1 MPQPLRQVGLSA
13 LLLLVVVALPGAT
26 SAASAPASPP
36 AALLDRPFPAADGPS
51 EWRAERV
58 LTMPQS
64 VFAGAQV
71 IAFYGHPGVPGM
83 GALGAYTP
91 QGAADEVTRVAA
103 LYDALNGDRGVLPA
117 LHLITAVAQPLPGD
131 DGTYLERM
139 SDEALD
145 RWVELARER
154 GLLLIVDIQIGWAD
168 PLEEVERLAGVLT
181 KPFVHV
187 ALDPEWATRWSG
199 LAPGEVIG
207 RLGADDVNAVQQY
220 LAGIVQ
226 RYNLPPKALI
236 LHQFRGF
243 MLTDTETYLDVP
255 EVEVVIDMDG
265 FGSPWAKL
273 TNYEEFSLAS
283 YAERPAIKLFFDWDT
298 PLMSPERIQGLAVP
312 PDLVIY
318 Q

>member
-1 MPQPLRQVGLSA
+1 
-13 LLLLVVVALPGAT
+13 
-26 SAASAPASPP
+26 
-36 AALLDRPFPAADGPS
+36 
-51 EWRAERV
+51 
-58 LTMPQS
+58 
-64 VFAGAQV
+64 
-71 IAFYGHPGVPGM
+71 
-83 GALGAYTP
+83 
-91 QGAADEVTRVAA
+91 
-103 LYDALNGDRGVLPA
+103 
-117 LHLITAVAQPLPGD
+117 
-131 DGTYLERM
+131 
-139 SDEALD
+139 ALD

-168 PLEEVERLAGVLT
+168 PLEEVERLAGVLA

-187 ALDPEWATRWSG
+187 ALDAEWATRASG
-199 LAPGEVIG
+199 RAPGEVIG
-207 RLGADDVNAVQQY
+207 TLAAADVNAVQRY

-243 MLTDTETYLDVP
+243 MLTDTETYLDVS
-255 EVEVVIDMDG
+255 EVEIVIDMDG

-298 PLMSPERIQGLAVP
+298 PLMSPERIQGLAAP